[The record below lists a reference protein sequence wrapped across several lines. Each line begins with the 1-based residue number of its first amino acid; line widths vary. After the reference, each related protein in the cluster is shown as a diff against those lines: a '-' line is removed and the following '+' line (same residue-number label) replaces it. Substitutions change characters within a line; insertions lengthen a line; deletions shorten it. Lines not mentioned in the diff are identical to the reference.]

1 MSKIIATGSYL
12 PKQVLTNT
20 ELIEQTGIDSSD
32 EWITQRTGIKQRYF
46 AAENETV
53 SDLATKAAS
62 DLLKQLD
69 DKIKSEIQLIVVA
82 TMSSKTPTPSVASQ
96 VQRALGIESAW
107 AFDVNG
113 ACSGFVMAL
122 EIAEKLSKD
131 KTGGYTLVIGAEK
144 MSNILNFEDRGTSI
158 LFGDGAG
165 AILIEN
171 DGEGL
176 TGYKSQLVS
185 IPDPENSICV
195 LSEDLTKDKMSM
207 DGRAVF
213 NFVLRQV
220 IPSLAEFI
228 KQEVGTFDYLISHQ
242 ANSRFLEIIAKKLK
256 VDLDQ
261 VPANIAHVANTSAGS
276 IPILLDE
283 LVKNHQLLLDGSQK
297 IVLVGYG
304 AGLAWG
310 QISLSI

>member
-12 PKQVLTNT
+12 PQQVLTNND
-20 ELIEQTGIDSSD
+20 LIAQTGIDSSD

-46 AAENETV
+46 AREDETV
-53 SDLATKAAS
+53 SDLATKAAKDVFERIS
-62 DLLKQLD
+62 PEIIQD
-69 DKIKSEIQLIVVA
+69 IQLIVVA
-82 TMSSKTPTPSVASQ
+82 TMSSRTPTPSVASQ
-96 VQRALGIESAW
+96 VQRALGIEKAF

-131 KTGGYTLVIGAEK
+131 QTSGYTLVIGAEK
-144 MSNILNFEDRGTSI
+144 MSNILNFDDRGTSI

-165 AILIEN
+165 ALLIEN

-176 TGYKSQLVS
+176 TGFKSELVS
-185 IPDPENSICV
+185 LPDPENSIHV
-195 LSEDLTKDKMSM
+195 PAEDSTKNYMSM
-207 DGRAVF
+207 NGREVF

-228 KQEVGTFDYLISHQ
+228 QREVGSFDYLISHQ
-242 ANSRFLEIIAKKLK
+242 ANYRFLEIIAKKLK
-256 VDLDQ
+256 VSLDHI
-261 VPANIAHVANTSAGS
+261 PANIANVANTSAGS

-283 LVKNHQLLLDGSQK
+283 LVKKGQIHLDGSQK

-310 QISLSI
+310 QISVQL